1 MTLRIVDSR
10 TRATGR
16 IIDFV
21 EVDIQGDDGVVHQR
35 DVVRHPGGVGVV
47 PVIGSDVVL
56 VRQYRVAMDEP
67 VLEIP
72 AGKLERGE
80 DPHAAAEREL
90 EEELGMT
97 GRLQRIG
104 SLLVSPGYTDERI
117 HLFVAD
123 DIVAGSRNPDGAEE
137 HEAEIVRLP
146 LQRALAMVED
156 GQIVDAKSQIALLR
170 LERSIS

>member
-10 TRATGR
+10 VRATGH

-72 AGKLERGE
+72 AGKLDRGE
-80 DPHAAAEREL
+80 DPQAAAAREL

-97 GRLQRIG
+97 GRLGRLG

-123 DIVAGSRNPDGAEE
+123 DIVAGSRRPDGAEE
-137 HEAEIVRLP
+137 HEAEIVQLP
-146 LQRALAMVED
+146 LQEALAMVED

-170 LERSIS
+170 LERSTS

>member
-10 TRATGR
+10 VRATGH

-21 EVDIQGDDGVVHQR
+21 EVDIQGEDGVVHHR
-35 DVVRHPGGVGVV
+35 DVVRHPGGVGVI
-47 PVIGSDVVL
+47 PLIGSDVVL

-80 DPHAAAEREL
+80 EPEPAAAREL

-97 GRLQRIG
+97 GRLSGLG
-104 SLLVSPGYTDERI
+104 SRVVSPGYTDERI

-123 DIVAGSRNPDGAEE
+123 DIVAGSRSPDGAEE
-137 HEAEIVRLP
+137 HEAEMVQLP
-146 LQRALAMVED
+146 LQRALAMVDD